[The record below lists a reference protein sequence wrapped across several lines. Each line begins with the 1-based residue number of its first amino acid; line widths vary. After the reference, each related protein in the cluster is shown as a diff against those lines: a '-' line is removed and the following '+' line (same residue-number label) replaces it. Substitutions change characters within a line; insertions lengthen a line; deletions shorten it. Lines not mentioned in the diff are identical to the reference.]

1 MKKFLIAIT
10 SIIVILSQTTACV
23 IRYKLPEN
31 DVSDS
36 SSESSEYIAPVINLD
51 TTRTVG
57 SYLIKNIVDGD
68 VDGVEIIRYTG
79 DGSGITVPKEI
90 DGFPVISIGND
101 AFADLKSTRSITVP
115 NGVKTIGDDAFNN
128 CRELMS
134 VELPDSVT
142 KIGERAFA
150 DCVKLTSFRI
160 PEKITTIEAYTFY
173 NCYVVSEI
181 TIPDGITSIEKG
193 AFFNCAKLT
202 GVILPEK
209 LKTLEAEGFYSCFE
223 LTSIKLPDSLEYL
236 GKRVFDN
243 CFNLDRIYFKGEVYN
258 VNLDDEHYDHSELR
272 LAVNGEL
279 EEEEE
284 DSKK

>member
-1 MKKFLIAIT
+1 MKKTILAIIAIMA
-10 SIIVILSQTTACV
+10 LLLQTTGCV
-23 IRYKLPEN
+23 IRYKLPEYDSN
-31 DVSDS
+31 S
-36 SSESSEYIAPVINLD
+36 SSESSEYAVPVINPD
-51 TTRTVG
+51 TTRTIG
-57 SYLIKNIVDGD
+57 DYIIKDID
-68 VDGVEIIRYTG
+68 DGVEIIRYIG
-79 DGSGITVPKEI
+79 EEENIAVPKDFAEV
-90 DGFPVISIGND
+90 PVRSVANT
-101 AFADLKSTRSITVP
+101 AFADNKLVQSITIP
-115 NGVKTIGDDAFNN
+115 DGVEIIGDDAFSN
-128 CRELMS
+128 CRGLIS

-173 NCYVVSEI
+173 NCYVVKEI
-181 TIPDGITSIEKG
+181 TMPDGLISIEKG

-243 CFNLDRIYFKGEVYN
+243 CFNLEEIYFKGDIYN

-284 DSKK
+284 DSK